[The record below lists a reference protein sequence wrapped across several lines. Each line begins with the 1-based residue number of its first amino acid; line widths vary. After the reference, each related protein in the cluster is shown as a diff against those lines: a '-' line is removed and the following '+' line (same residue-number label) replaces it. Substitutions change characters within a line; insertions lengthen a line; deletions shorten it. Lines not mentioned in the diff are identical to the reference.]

1 MIKNDYTVRSQ
12 KFIQQI
18 FPYIERYMMCPNA
31 YKVDEAVCQF
41 NIEKNRLVK
50 FDWGCSRRVLI
61 TSDYVVK
68 WDKCEERPFCGSCE
82 DEYKAYLFVK
92 ETKFAYLFAE
102 IFKFDYQGYTFYVMP
117 RVYNI
122 HDNSGFFVQ
131 DYCTAEEKAFLN
143 EYFHDLHDENYGFK
157 KGRPIIFD
165 YAWNYIE

>member
-12 KFIQQI
+12 KFVQQI
-18 FPYIERYMMCPNA
+18 FPYIEKYMRCPNA

-41 NIEKNRLVK
+41 NNDKHRLVK
-50 FDWGCSRRVLI
+50 FNWGCSRRVLI

-68 WDKCEERPFCGSCE
+68 WDKCEERAFCGSCE

-117 RVYNI
+117 RIYNI
-122 HDNSGFFVQ
+122 RNRDIFVQ
-131 DYCTAEEKAFLN
+131 FYCTAEERAFLN
-143 EYFHDLHDENYGFK
+143 EYFCDLHDENYGFK
-157 KGRPIIFD
+157 NGRPVIFD
-165 YAWNYIE
+165 YAWNNIE

>member
-122 HDNSGFFVQ
+122 RNRDTFVQ
-131 DYCTAEEKAFLN
+131 SYCTAEEKAFLN

-157 KGRPIIFD
+157 NGRPVIFD